1 MNSVQLIGRIAS
13 DLNLN
18 ITGENKWTRFNL
30 AVQRGKKNKEGQYE
44 ADFITITAWN
54 KPAELIVEYHKKGD
68 LLGLEGT
75 IRTGSYEKD
84 GKTIYTTEILV
95 NRLHFLPN
103 KAKEETK
110 SEAKDIPVPF

>member
-18 ITGENKWTRFNL
+18 KAGENNWTRFNL
-30 AVQRGKKNKEGQYE
+30 AVNRTFKNASGENE
-44 ADFITITAWN
+44 VDFITITAWN
-54 KPAELIVEYHKKGD
+54 KTAELIVEYHKKGD

>member
-1 MNSVQLIGRIAS
+1 MNSVQLIGRIVS
-13 DLNLN
+13 DPNLN
-18 ITGENKWTRFNL
+18 KAGENNWTRFNL
-30 AVQRGKKNKEGQYE
+30 AVNRPSKNADGYYE

-54 KPAELIVEYHKKGD
+54 KPAELIVEHHKKGD